1 VNDDADLS
9 LLCSFRVDQAE
20 YFQFL
25 CAKIQQQ
32 AHCVLSRPF
41 ACPESGKIAVK
52 VINHYGDEVLE
63 VFEV

>member
-1 VNDDADLS
+1 
-9 LLCSFRVDQAE
+9 VDQAF
-20 YFQFL
+20 YFQLL

-41 ACPESGKIAVK
+41 ACPESGKRAVK